1 MGVSIESIIPSILS
15 NHPQRRIILEGRPGG
30 RNLFSCHDCLI
41 RSNINTLLR
50 LIILESMNEERT
62 VCILLFMQMR
72 ELNTITNI
80 AKSIKLKNK
89 RKMMDS
95 DIEERIILFVLTGG
109 S

>member
-15 NHPQRRIILEGRPGG
+15 NHPQRRNILEGRPGG
-30 RNLFSCHDCLI
+30 RNLPSCQDGLI
-41 RSNINTLLR
+41 RSNINTLLI

-80 AKSIKLKNK
+80 TKSIKLKN
-89 RKMMDS
+89 
-95 DIEERIILFVLTGG
+95 
-109 S
+109 